1 MNAREPVA
9 QQLGELATS
18 VRKRDAAVGELLA
31 RLATAVKDG
40 RYDEVK
46 AYAAALDPRSLAEL
60 LTVRRSAMW
69 AVLEVIR
76 NTLVFAPIAVTWFGL
91 ATASAA
97 YETLL
102 KARPELIS
110 RPFLLLWQESFEG
123 TSAVLSFSTLA
134 IIDASLIALLIVL
147 SLTIHVRADVRDVST
162 RTRVLLRE
170 SEIRLLL
177 GHALSLSAGPSLT
190 DASADTV
197 LDEMVAEERRIYERA
212 MEREQQLTDLQG
224 VVRDLRVAATI
235 SPAPRGP
242 CPARASKWVR
252 PGRSPR
258 RASDARHRPRRHALP
273 RRVAVGG
280 HPPWPLRD
288 LPRREQRRRG
298 DPGGA
303 ARHRSRP
310 VAISMTIDGPKLL
323 GFDAAAGADEQRRI
337 ATAVKAQVAQQSG
350 GHQVAIVIAFASNAD
365 PSIGDDISRLAT
377 AQLTGDA
384 FAGATIKTYHS
395 IVAGDRGSTLDLE
408 IYVYR

>member
-60 LTVRRSAMW
+60 LMVRRSALW

-147 SLTIHVRADVRDVST
+147 SLVIHVRADVRDVST

-190 DASADTV
+190 DASADSV
-197 LDEMVAEERRIYERA
+197 LDEIYERA

-224 VVRDLRVAATI
+224 VVRDLRVAADDLARAARAL
-235 SPAPRGP
+235 PGP
-242 CPARASKWVR
+242 GIQVGETRPVTPAR
-252 PGRSPR
+252 
-258 RASDARHRPRRHALP
+258 
-273 RRVAVGG
+273 
-280 HPPWPLRD
+280 
-288 LPRREQRRRG
+288 
-298 DPGGA
+298 
-303 ARHRSRP
+303 
-310 VAISMTIDGPKLL
+310 
-323 GFDAAAGADEQRRI
+323 
-337 ATAVKAQVAQQSG
+337 
-350 GHQVAIVIAFASNAD
+350 
-365 PSIGDDISRLAT
+365 
-377 AQLTGDA
+377 
-384 FAGATIKTYHS
+384 
-395 IVAGDRGSTLDLE
+395 
-408 IYVYR
+408 

>member
-9 QQLGELATS
+9 QQLVVLAGS
-18 VRKRDAAVGELLA
+18 VRKQDAAVGELLA

-60 LTVRRSAMW
+60 ITVHRSPAW

-76 NTLVFAPIAVTWFGL
+76 NALVFAPIAVTWFGL

-97 YETLL
+97 YEQLL

-190 DASADTV
+190 DASADRV

-212 MEREQQLTDLQG
+212 MEREQQLVDLQA
-224 VVRDLRVAATI
+224 VVRDLRVAADDLARAARALPSPTDDAGDIRRI
-235 SPAPRGP
+235 SPAR
-242 CPARASKWVR
+242 
-252 PGRSPR
+252 
-258 RASDARHRPRRHALP
+258 
-273 RRVAVGG
+273 
-280 HPPWPLRD
+280 
-288 LPRREQRRRG
+288 
-298 DPGGA
+298 
-303 ARHRSRP
+303 
-310 VAISMTIDGPKLL
+310 
-323 GFDAAAGADEQRRI
+323 
-337 ATAVKAQVAQQSG
+337 
-350 GHQVAIVIAFASNAD
+350 
-365 PSIGDDISRLAT
+365 
-377 AQLTGDA
+377 
-384 FAGATIKTYHS
+384 
-395 IVAGDRGSTLDLE
+395 
-408 IYVYR
+408 